1 MSDDLLNKVKRAI
14 QGTGYPLELE
24 IAAIAR
30 RNKWVVFHSIEYHD
44 PETAKFRELD
54 LMLYKNIHRRRV
66 ELRISCKSSVNKQVV
81 FFNIDRRPYFEM
93 GEFKCTPLD
102 SDRGRAE
109 RGRNIRRDLP
119 MFSHPWGAVNYTVL
133 TGSSPDR
140 EARSLL
146 RDAIMSCVNSTHYRL
161 LPSNL
166 LFDARGTVYCFVV
179 VLRGEMYS
187 AHYSEA
193 MQ

>member
-1 MSDDLLNKVKRAI
+1 
-14 QGTGYPLELE
+14 
-24 IAAIAR
+24 
-30 RNKWVVFHSIEYHD
+30 
-44 PETAKFRELD
+44 
-54 LMLYKNIHRRRV
+54 
-66 ELRISCKSSVNKQVV
+66 
-81 FFNIDRRPYFEM
+81 
-93 GEFKCTPLD
+93 
-102 SDRGRAE
+102 
-109 RGRNIRRDLP
+109 

-193 MQ
+193 MQDMVVDGCDYAVWRGRIPIPNHYLSLNIPDVDGKPVPFGDALYWFGDHVQIEIVRDTAFGSHLEGIERAFQRLTPQEAELFGKPWTRENFPKAVGPAPTLVSSAIERK